1 MIFKEFARRFARY
14 IKPYWWQSSIVFA
27 FMVLAI
33 ASSLAFPY
41 ILMILID
48 EVLPTRTTIYWASY
62 WPRYRYYS
70 LEHNQRLHCQ
80 LSIPLGRQPRRV

>member
-1 MIFKEFARRFARY
+1 MVFKEFVMRFARY
-14 IKPYWWQSSIVFA
+14 IKPHWWQSSIVFA

-48 EVLPTRTTIYWASY
+48 EVLPTRTTICWASC
-62 WPRYRYYS
+62 WPLYS
-70 LEHNQRLHCQ
+70 AL
-80 LSIPLGRQPRRV
+80 